1 MPVEMKLQHVPASR
15 GATWVRQGFRAFAL
29 RPLAFM
35 ALLFTYTFASLLLF
49 QLPWI
54 GLVALACPPLLAL
67 VFMIGT
73 QLALS
78 GRIPTPALFAAPFRV
93 NRAQSF
99 ALAKLGVLFLL
110 LSIGVVFIGH
120 WADGGSLVR
129 AMGLMSRQDNPAAQ
143 QELGEL
149 FVSARLQFGVLLRFG
164 LLALL
169 MLLFA
174 HASALVHWGAHGTA
188 KSMFFST
195 VAVWRNKAA
204 FLVYAVTGFLVQMA
218 FSMLTSL
225 LFAIA
230 GPQIASLVML
240 VTSVVL
246 ATVFCTSLFFT
257 FVDSFEASITPVP
270 ES

>member
-1 MPVEMKLQHVPASR
+1 MKLQHVPASR

-73 QLALS
+73 QLALNGS
-78 GRIPTPALFAAPFRV
+78 IPTPVLFAAPFRV
-93 NRAQSF
+93 SRAQTFS
-99 ALAKLGVLFLL
+99 LVKLGVLFLL
-110 LSIGVVFIGH
+110 LSVGVVFLGH

-129 AMGLMSRQDNPAAQ
+129 AMGLMSRDTPAAQ
-143 QELGEL
+143 QELAEL
-149 FVSARLQFGVLLRFG
+149 FVSVRLQVGVLLRFG
-164 LLALL
+164 LIALL
-169 MLLFA
+169 MVLFA
-174 HASALVHWGAHGTA
+174 HAAGLVHWGAHGTA
-188 KSMFFST
+188 KSLFFST

-204 FLVYAVTGFLVQMA
+204 FLVYAMTGFLVQMA

-225 LFAIA
+225 LFALA
-230 GPQIASLVML
+230 GPPVGSLVML

-257 FVDSFEASITPVP
+257 FVDSFEASITAPAT